1 MEYEEPLPFKTSVP
15 TVYGL
20 TPEEHAAAQ
29 LPAPEQKGD
38 PHQCAV
44 CKKEIEPDGFCSWHG
59 PLLEQ
64 WLCDTHVHEL
74 RTRGQELRL
83 KDPMTR
89 EAVEHA
95 IGTMELAL
103 KNMAMIDAVSARD
116 ASGANR
122 GFELSLTWK
131 QSRPI
136 IKAILDVLKLKLT
149 AFPPPPLVVTEVDP
163 D

>member
-1 MEYEEPLPFKTSVP
+1 MAYDGPLALSDV
-15 TVYGL
+15 GL
-20 TPEEHAAAQ
+20 SPAEIDIAQLTTPEEV
-29 LPAPEQKGD
+29 GD
-38 PHQCAV
+38 PHHCAV
-44 CKKEIEPDGFCSWHG
+44 CRKTIEPDGFCAWHG

-74 RTRGQELRL
+74 RMRGQELRP
-83 KDPMTR
+83 KEPMTR
-89 EAVEHA
+89 EKVEHA

-103 KNMAMIDAVSARD
+103 KNMAMIDGVSALD
-116 ASGANR
+116 ASGAWR

-136 IKAILDVLKLKLT
+136 IKAILEVLKIKLT
-149 AFPPPPLVVTEVDP
+149 AFPPPATIVTEVDP